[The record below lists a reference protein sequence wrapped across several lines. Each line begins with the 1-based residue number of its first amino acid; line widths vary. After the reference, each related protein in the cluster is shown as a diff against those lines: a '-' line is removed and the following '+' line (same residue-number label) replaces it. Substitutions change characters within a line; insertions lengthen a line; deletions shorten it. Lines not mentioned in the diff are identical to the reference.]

1 MPATVRR
8 SVKVEGVEKVVAAL
22 RARAEAARGRPRVVV
37 GYATPYAVYVH
48 EDLSKHHP
56 TGQAKFLEQPTRQYG
71 REMGEIVR
79 GILKSGGTILEAET
93 AAAHFLL
100 EMSNPLVPVDT
111 GRLKASGFVEVEA
124 VE

>member
-8 SVKVEGVEKVVAAL
+8 SVRMEGVEKVVAAL
-22 RARAEAARGRPRVVV
+22 RARAE
-37 GYATPYAVYVH
+37 AVYVH

-71 REMGEIVR
+71 REMGQIVR
-79 GILKSGGTILEAET
+79 DILNSGGTILEAET
-93 AAAHFLL
+93 AAAQFLL
-100 EMSNPLVPVDT
+100 EMSKPLVPVDT

-124 VE
+124 EQ